1 MAWVRC
7 FWNQVAANALG
18 DIVGNIDET
27 IRAINQGEREL
38 FRVEGLNYSGWLI
51 VEMRRRA
58 NGEVVCLVHAYAGYG
73 LAAGLLDLEQVAKGA
88 GADFLEC
95 SAEKPGMWRMHES
108 AGWQCISRQYER
120 RINGQ

>member
-1 MAWVRC
+1 MAWIRC
-7 FWNQVAANALG
+7 FWNPVAAAALG
-18 DIVGNIDET
+18 DIVGHLAEN
-27 IRAINQGEREL
+27 IRAVNQGEHEL
-38 FRVEGLNYSGWLI
+38 FMIDGLGYSGWLI

-58 NGEVVCLVHAYAGYG
+58 SGEIVCMVHAFAGYG

-108 AGWQCISRQYER
+108 AGWRCISRHYER